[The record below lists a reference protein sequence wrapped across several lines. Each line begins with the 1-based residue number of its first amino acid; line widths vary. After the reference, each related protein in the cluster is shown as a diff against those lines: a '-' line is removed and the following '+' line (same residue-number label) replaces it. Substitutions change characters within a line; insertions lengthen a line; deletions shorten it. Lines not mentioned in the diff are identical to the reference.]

1 MRQKR
6 LHKRRTLLSLALC
19 APLSLA
25 ACGGGGPD
33 ASNANATANAGT
45 TPTPAASA
53 QPSPKPKAQ
62 EVVANVSEVQLDAG
76 GKGEAVITLD
86 IADGYHI
93 HSNPA
98 SDKFYHATEVKA
110 AQQEGLTPGKPA
122 YPKAVTHKFGFSD
135 KPLSV
140 YEGRAVIR
148 LPLSADKT
156 AAKGRHT
163 LNTTVHVQPCD
174 DEVCLP
180 PRDINAPIPV
190 VVN

>member
-6 LHKRRTLLSLALC
+6 LDTRATLLLLALC
-19 APLSLA
+19 APLALA
-25 ACGGGGPD
+25 ACGGGPG
-33 ASNANATANAGT
+33 ASNATANAGAG
-45 TPTPAASA
+45 PTPAPSA

-62 EVVANVSEVQLDAG
+62 EVVATVDETKLDAG
-76 GKGEAVITLD
+76 GTGEAAITLD
-86 IADGYHI
+86 IAEGYHV

-110 AQQEGLTPGKPA
+110 SPQEGLTPGKPA
-122 YPKAVTHKFGFSD
+122 YPKAVTHKFEFSE

-140 YEGRAVIR
+140 YEGRVVIR
-148 LPLSADKT
+148 LPLNADKT

-163 LNTTVHVQPCD
+163 FNVKVHVQPCD
-174 DEVCLP
+174 EQVCYP